1 MMWKTA
7 NSQYYFTK
15 IKCPDFTE
23 NEFMK
28 AIKSYQNRE
37 RRMGK

>member
-1 MMWKTA
+1 MWKTA

-15 IKCPDFTE
+15 IKHPDFTN

-28 AIKSYQNRE
+28 AIKDYQNRE
-37 RRMGK
+37 RRLGK